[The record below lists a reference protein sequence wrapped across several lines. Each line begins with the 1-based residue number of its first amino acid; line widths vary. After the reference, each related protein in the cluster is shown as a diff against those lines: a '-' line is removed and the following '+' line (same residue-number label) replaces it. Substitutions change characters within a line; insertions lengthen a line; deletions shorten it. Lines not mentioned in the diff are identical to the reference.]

1 MLPSLHPLPTWEVEI
16 RTKHKEGERVA
27 AYPETA
33 GVKVLYLLLWTAGLS
48 VSGGSGLCC
57 YFCRRGQDL
66 CAQSRLHWGKAAS
79 ESDPRP
85 QLASLLPSSQVCVGN
100 QEKPS
105 SSRTPWLSTGHG
117 AETQNGS
124 WGPQDVY
131 FLERKGS
138 GRK

>member
-1 MLPSLHPLPTWEVEI
+1 MLPSLHPLATWEAEI

-27 AYPETA
+27 AYPETT
-33 GVKVLYLLLWTAGLS
+33 GVKVLYLLLWTAGC
-48 VSGGSGLCC
+48 LCPGEVASAVT
-57 YFCRRGQDL
+57 FCGRGQDW
-66 CAQSRLHWGKAAS
+66 CAQSRLHGGKAAS

-124 WGPQDVY
+124 WGPQDIY

>member
-33 GVKVLYLLLWTAGLS
+33 DVKVLYLLLWTAGLS

-66 CAQSRLHWGKAAS
+66 GVSPPSRRGALLSFRHVLCCPDSWKLKCMV
-79 ESDPRP
+79 ES
-85 QLASLLPSSQVCVGN
+85 VVGAM
-100 QEKPS
+100 
-105 SSRTPWLSTGHG
+105 LVFFHG
-117 AETQNGS
+117 RNT
-124 WGPQDVY
+124 
-131 FLERKGS
+131 K
-138 GRK
+138 